1 MAVSA
6 EQRSKIA
13 ALHQQWW
20 GLQMNEKYLSGT
32 KNSKQTNQKES
43 SPKNNQKNLDLL

>member
-6 EQRSKIA
+6 EQRSKFA
-13 ALHQQWW
+13 VLHQQWW

-43 SPKNNQKNLDLL
+43 SQKTTKKI